1 MAENQMIFF
10 SSVLLFFQ
18 ILALNSTK
26 CEHLPALDH
35 AVAMGLQKG
44 KDIQS
49 DESLINLSV
58 IITNMAAAEA
68 KGPESMFNH
77 LDKYMSSLLRHL
89 AQESRVRLLIIS
101 DATLIKPLR
110 LRLKM

>member
-1 MAENQMIFF
+1 MIFF

-35 AVAMGLQKG
+35 VVAMGLQKG
-44 KDIQS
+44 QDIQS

-58 IITNMAAAEA
+58 IMTNMAAAEA

-77 LDKYMSSLLRHL
+77 LDKYMSSLLHHL

-101 DATLIKPLR
+101 DATLIKSLR

>member
-1 MAENQMIFF
+1 MAEHQMIFF
-10 SSVLLFFQ
+10 SCALLFFQ
-18 ILALNSTK
+18 ILHSTK

-35 AVAMGLQKG
+35 VVAMGLQKG

-58 IITNMAAAEA
+58 IMTNMAAAEA

-89 AQESRVRLLIIS
+89 AQDSRVRLLIIS

-110 LRLKM
+110 LRMKM

>member
-1 MAENQMIFF
+1 MIFF
-10 SSVLLFFQ
+10 SCALLFFQ
-18 ILALNSTK
+18 ILHSTK
-26 CEHLPALDH
+26 CERLSALDH
-35 AVAMGLQKG
+35 VVAMGLQEG
-44 KDIQS
+44 QDIQS

-58 IITNMAAAEA
+58 IMTNMAAAEA

>member
-1 MAENQMIFF
+1 MIFF
-10 SSVLLFFQ
+10 SCALLFFQ

-35 AVAMGLQKG
+35 VVAMGLQEG
-44 KDIQS
+44 QDIQS

-58 IITNMAAAEA
+58 IMTNMAAAEA

-101 DATLIKPLR
+101 DATLIKSLR

>member
-1 MAENQMIFF
+1 MIFF
-10 SSVLLFFQ
+10 SCALLFFQ

-35 AVAMGLQKG
+35 VVAMGLQEG
-44 KDIQS
+44 QDIQS

-58 IITNMAAAEA
+58 IMTNMAAAEA

-89 AQESRVRLLIIS
+89 AQDSRVRLLIIS
-101 DATLIKPLR
+101 DATLIKSLR